1 MYVCVCNAVTERDI
15 HHAVANGATTVKHL
29 KESLGVSADCGS
41 CASCA
46 KACIK
51 AAKHQQAAPST
62 SLSGM
67 VGTKLI
73 NISPVSL
80 GAS

>member
-15 HHAVANGATTVKHL
+15 HEAVDNGATTVKHL
-29 KESLGVSADCGS
+29 KATLGVSADCAS

-51 AAKHQQAAPST
+51 SAKNKQSDTPSI
-62 SLSGM
+62 SGM
-67 VGTKLI
+67 VGKKLI
-73 NISPVSL
+73 EISPVSL

>member
-15 HHAVANGATTVKHL
+15 HQAVENGASTVKHL
-29 KESLGVSADCGS
+29 KESLGVSADCSS

-51 AAKHQQAAPST
+51 AAKKQQAASST
-62 SLSGM
+62 SFSEM

-73 NISPVSL
+73 QISPVSL
-80 GAS
+80 GTS

>member
-15 HHAVANGATTVKHL
+15 HHAVKNGATTVKHL
-29 KESLGVSADCGS
+29 KESLSVSADCGS

-51 AAKHQQAAPST
+51 AAKKQQNTSGT
-62 SLSGM
+62 SLSEM

-73 NISPVSL
+73 QISPVSL
-80 GAS
+80 STS